1 MVSLATNLV
10 KMIKQLGCDQAFG
23 VPGKPVTPLILEM
36 EKQGINFVLSR
47 HECGAG
53 YMATGYALQNQSL
66 GVAIGTS
73 GPGGTNL
80 LTAAG
85 QAKAFNAP
93 VLFITGHP
101 PLGDSGKALGQ
112 DSSIFGTNLV
122 ELFKPLTL
130 FSARVDDASL
140 LSSYLQHAL
149 QKALTGKMGPVH
161 LSIPLD
167 ILTQEMPSID
177 MPNWDIVDNTISAN
191 LGQVKEVLESAQ
203 RPVIL
208 VGKGVHRARAYQE
221 LQQFAENWQIPVMTT
236 PGGKGTFPTQ
246 HPLSLGSF
254 GLGGTAAA
262 EAYVKEG
269 TDVMVVIGTRLS
281 DMSTAGLTPDLY
293 PKHIIQF
300 DQDETFVGKTVLLDT
315 TLIKG
320 DAKQN
325 LSQLVTYYA
334 PERPVDK
341 LDLSTY
347 WVEEKKDR
355 QLVANSDPEGGRI
368 STATAMLKLRDYLPN
383 DTIVFGDDGSHTFYG
398 IKYFDTRVPGTF
410 YFDDVFGAMGHG
422 LGLAIG
428 ASLVNQDQPI
438 VCFVGD
444 GCLMMH
450 GMELSAAVDQQANI
464 TFVVFNNGMLDMVDK
479 GMKNGLGQSAGTR
492 YSYGINATQFGES
505 LGINSTRCQTINEM
519 ETAVKQAMDTAG
531 PSVVEL
537 LTWKEE
543 VPPTLKRG

>member
-10 KMIKQLGCDQAFG
+10 KVIKQLGCEQAFG
-23 VPGKPVTPLILEM
+23 IPGKPITPLIMEM
-36 EKQGINFVLSR
+36 ENQGINFVLSR

-66 GVAIGTS
+66 GVALGTS

-101 PLGDSGKALGQ
+101 PLGESGKALGQ
-112 DSSIFGTNLV
+112 DSSMFGTDLV

-130 FSARVDDASL
+130 FSAKVEDATL

-167 ILTQEMPSID
+167 ILTQEVPDLD
-177 MPNWDIVDNTISAN
+177 MPNWQIADNPISAN
-191 LGQVKEVLESAQ
+191 LSQVKQLLSTAQ
-203 RPVIL
+203 KPVIL
-208 VGKGVHRARAYQE
+208 VGKGAHRSKAYQE
-221 LQQFAENWQIPVMTT
+221 LQTFAEDWQIPVMTT
-236 PGGKGTFPTQ
+236 PGGKGAFPTH

-262 EAYVKEG
+262 ETYIEDG
-269 TDVMVVIGTRLS
+269 IDIMIVIGTRLS
-281 DMSTAGLTPDLY
+281 DMSTAGLSPNLY

-300 DQDETFVGKTVLLDT
+300 DQEEVFVGKTILVDTLLV
-315 TLIKG
+315 KG

-325 LSQLVTYYA
+325 LSKLISQYA
-334 PERPVDK
+334 PDQPVHK
-341 LDLSTY
+341 RNLTAY
-347 WVEEKKDR
+347 WVEENKARELIAKNEPNNNR
-355 QLVANSDPEGGRI
+355 L
-368 STATAMLKLRDYLPN
+368 STATVMLHLRDFLPP
-383 DTIVFGDDGSHTFYG
+383 DTVVFGDDGSHTFYG
-398 IKYFDTRVPGTF
+398 IKYFDTLKPGTF

-428 ASLVNQDQPI
+428 ASLVKQDQPI
-438 VCFVGD
+438 VSFVGD
-444 GCLMMH
+444 GCFMMH

-479 GMKNGLGQSAGTR
+479 GMKVGLGKAAGTT
-492 YSYGINATQFGES
+492 YQYGIDATQFGVSIGMES
-505 LGINSTRCQTINEM
+505 IRCHSIHEL
-519 ETAVKQAMDTAG
+519 EAAIKQAIETDG
-531 PSVVEL
+531 PSIVEVF
-537 LTWKEE
+537 TRQDE

>member
-10 KMIKQLGCDQAFG
+10 KILKQLGCEQAFG
-23 VPGKPVTPLILEM
+23 VPGKPITPMIIEM
-36 EKQGINFVLSR
+36 EKQGVNFVLSR

-66 GVAIGTS
+66 GVALGTS

-93 VLFITGHP
+93 VLFLTGHP
-101 PLGDSGKALGQ
+101 PLKDSGKALGQ

-122 ELFKPLTL
+122 ELFEPLTL
-130 FSARVDDASL
+130 FSARVDDVSL

-167 ILTQEMPSID
+167 VLTQEMDSID
-177 MPNWDIVDNTISAN
+177 MPNWEIVDNTISSN
-191 LGQVKEVLESAQ
+191 LSQVKELLQTAHK
-203 RPVIL
+203 PVIL
-208 VGKGVHRARAYQE
+208 VGKGVHRAKAYEE
-221 LQQFAENWQIPVMTT
+221 LMQFAESWQIPVMTT

-262 EAYVKEG
+262 EMYVKEG
-269 TDVMVVIGTRLS
+269 IDLMVVIGTRLS
-281 DMSTAGLTPDLY
+281 DMSTAGLVPDLY
-293 PKHIIQF
+293 PKHLIQF
-300 DQDETFVGKTVLLDT
+300 DQDETFVGKTLLLDT
-315 TLIKG
+315 TFIKG

-325 LSQLVTYYA
+325 LSQLVANYA
-334 PERPVDK
+334 PNCPIKK
-341 LDLSTY
+341 LDLSSY
-347 WVEEKKDR
+347 WVEEQKTR
-355 QLVANSDPEGGRI
+355 QLVAMNEPRDSRL
-368 STATAMLKLRDYLPN
+368 STATVMLKLRECLTN
-383 DTIVFGDDGSHTFYG
+383 DTVVFGDDGSHTFYG
-398 IKYFDTRVPGTF
+398 IKYFDTMVPGTF

-428 ASLVNQDQPI
+428 ASLVKQDQPI

-479 GMKNGLGQSAGTR
+479 GMKHGLGKAVGTT
-492 YSYGINATQFGES
+492 YSYGIDATKFGEA
-505 LGINSTRCQTINEM
+505 LGIESTRCQTINEV
-519 ETAVKQAMDTAG
+519 EIAVKQALKTDG
-531 PSVVEL
+531 PAVVEI
-537 LTWKEE
+537 LTCKDE

>member
-1 MVSLATNLV
+1 MKIL
-10 KMIKQLGCDQAFG
+10 KQLGCEQAFG
-23 VPGKPVTPLILEM
+23 VPGKPITPMIIEM
-36 EKQGINFVLSR
+36 EKQGVNFVLSR

-66 GVAIGTS
+66 GVALGTS

-93 VLFITGHP
+93 VLFLTGHP
-101 PLGDSGKALGQ
+101 PLKDSGKALGQ

-122 ELFKPLTL
+122 ELFEPLTL
-130 FSARVDDASL
+130 FSARVDDVSL

-167 ILTQEMPSID
+167 VLTQEMDSID
-177 MPNWDIVDNTISAN
+177 MPNWEIVDNTISSN
-191 LGQVKEVLESAQ
+191 LSQVKELLQTAHK
-203 RPVIL
+203 PVIL
-208 VGKGVHRARAYQE
+208 VGKGVHRAKAYEE
-221 LQQFAENWQIPVMTT
+221 LMQFAESWQIPVMTT

-262 EAYVKEG
+262 EMYVKEG
-269 TDVMVVIGTRLS
+269 IDLMVVIGTRLS
-281 DMSTAGLTPDLY
+281 DMSTAGLVPDLY
-293 PKHIIQF
+293 PKHLIQF
-300 DQDETFVGKTVLLDT
+300 DQDETFVGKTLLLDT
-315 TLIKG
+315 TFIKG

-325 LSQLVTYYA
+325 LSQLVANYA
-334 PERPVDK
+334 PNCPIKK
-341 LDLSTY
+341 LDLSSY
-347 WVEEKKDR
+347 WVEEQKTR
-355 QLVANSDPEGGRI
+355 QLVAMNEPRDSRL
-368 STATAMLKLRDYLPN
+368 STATVMLKLRECLTN
-383 DTIVFGDDGSHTFYG
+383 DTVVFGDDGSHTFYG
-398 IKYFDTRVPGTF
+398 IKYFDTMVPGTF

-428 ASLVNQDQPI
+428 ASLVKQDQPI

-479 GMKNGLGQSAGTR
+479 GMKHGLGKAVGTT
-492 YSYGINATQFGES
+492 YSYGIDATKFGEA
-505 LGINSTRCQTINEM
+505 LGIESTRCQTINEV
-519 ETAVKQAMDTAG
+519 EIAVKQALKTDG
-531 PSVVEL
+531 PAVVEI
-537 LTWKEE
+537 LTCKDE